1 LPKKISSP
9 AACWVRGRLIQ
20 DHGLLQPVV
29 EFLVLLMQL
38 LHLLLQVL
46 ELLLVVGTLDGLGD
60 SVCLAVEVCSESP
73 RC

>member
-1 LPKKISSP
+1 
-9 AACWVRGRLIQ
+9 
-20 DHGLLQPVV
+20 V